1 MSNPDSDV
9 LVIEITKS
17 DLFDMVTAVIMRTER
32 FIAMQAPQIIIDNAI
47 ARAEKYNKILEES
60 GYNHW
65 TDKII
70 QLKEKVYG

>member
-1 MSNPDSDV
+1 MEDEDLV
-9 LVIEITKS
+9 LAIEITQS
-17 DLFDMVTAVIMRTER
+17 DLFDMVTAVIMRAER
-32 FIAMQAPQIIIDNAI
+32 FISMQAPKVIIERVI

-70 QLKEKVYG
+70 QLKEKAHL